1 VARPDSISPLPAGL
15 ELNDRYVV
23 VEPISSGAMGAVYRG
38 RDSEAGTEVA
48 LKHLTDRRHA
58 ERFEVEARLLAVLS
72 HPRVV
77 RVLDY
82 FQDPTGQYLVM
93 ELVEGTDLGILLKK
107 RGNPGL
113 PIEEATEYARQA
125 CEALQYVHEQQIIHR
140 DVKPQ
145 NLILGDNG
153 VVLVDF
159 GIARMLDE
167 EEISGTVGIG
177 TPRYM
182 APEVFAG
189 GTISPRTDVF
199 GLAATLWTLIAGKA
213 PVYADPTRLSSVVG
227 EVSAQLEQTIMAGL
241 EMIPDRRVASVAAF
255 AKAVGA
261 PLAREGASL
270 ALSVEQPAAP
280 RTLMEGIVRT
290 AAGVFGAAA
299 SSIALLDQ
307 TTGEVVFQSA
317 WGAGAREII
326 GVRLPPGEGIAGIV
340 VESGEPEAVGDCR
353 NDSRFAARIAEGTG
367 YVPYTMLVVP
377 LTRRD
382 EPVGVLSLL
391 DRRDA
396 GRYGPD
402 EVDRPMLFA
411 ELAVTALDVEPE
423 LLTHLG
429 DTRP

>member
-1 VARPDSISPLPAGL
+1 
-15 ELNDRYVV
+15 
-23 VEPISSGAMGAVYRG
+23 MGAVYRG
-38 RDSEAGTEVA
+38 HDSEAGTEVA

-93 ELVEGTDLGILLKK
+93 DLVEGTDLGVLLKK

-159 GIARMLDE
+159 GIARLLGE
-167 EEISGTVGIG
+167 EDISGTVGIG

-213 PVYADPTRLSSVVG
+213 PVYADPTQLSSVVA
-227 EVSAQLEQTIMAGL
+227 EVSSQLEQTIMAGL
-241 EMIPDRRVASVAAF
+241 EMIPDRRVASVSAF

-261 PLAREGASL
+261 PLAREGESL

-299 SSIALLDQ
+299 SSIALLDR
-307 TTGEVVFQSA
+307 TTGEVVYQSA

-326 GVRLPPGEGIAGIV
+326 GVRMPPGQGIAGSV
-340 VESGEPEAVGDCR
+340 VERGEPEAVADCR

-402 EVDRPMLFA
+402 DVERAMLFA

-429 DTRP
+429 ETHP